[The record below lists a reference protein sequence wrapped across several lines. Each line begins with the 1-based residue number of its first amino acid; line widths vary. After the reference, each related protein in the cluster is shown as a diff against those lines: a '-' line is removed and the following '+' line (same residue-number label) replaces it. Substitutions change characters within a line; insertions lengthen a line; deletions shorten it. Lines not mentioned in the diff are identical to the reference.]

1 MQFSRLRLQNFRN
14 IEFADLSLEGSR
26 HFLLGQNGQGKSNL
40 LEGLGLVTAL
50 RSFRTQNLSVL
61 PRRGCKE
68 YTLVY
73 GVDHEEEGATSL
85 EIHSG
90 SGGRR
95 VLVDDEKV
103 TRLVDYI
110 GRFPTVTL
118 CSSDLLLLRGSP
130 AERRRFLDLA
140 LSVVDR
146 SYYRAL
152 RDFHRGI
159 AERNRLLKS
168 GGSAAELSAF
178 EAEIVPHACLIASF
192 REEGLAHLREVLC
205 AVYNEIAEEDEG
217 PALDF
222 KPNTDCSDPEQ
233 YLKVLHDGRERDKI
247 LGATQRGPHRDDFS
261 LSISTGGAR
270 EYASD
275 GQQRGLCVALRIAQ
289 ASFYQSKLNVAPV
302 LLADDVLGELD
313 PHRREGFW
321 RACPEAIQII
331 ATGTEPPQAPKD
343 WKIHKVADG
352 TITSSSTLLNPE
364 LFDQA

>member
-1 MQFSRLRLQNFRN
+1 MQFQSLRLQNFRN
-14 IEFADLSLEGSR
+14 IEFADISLEGRR
-26 HFLLGQNGQGKSNL
+26 HFFMGQNGQGKSNL

-61 PRRGCKE
+61 PRKGCRE

-73 GVDHEEEGATSL
+73 DIHQEEEGETHL

-90 SGGRR
+90 PKGRR
-95 VLVDDEKV
+95 VLLDEEKV

-118 CSSDLLLLRGSP
+118 CSSDLMLLRGSP
-130 AERRRFLDLA
+130 GERRRFLDLA

-146 SYYRAL
+146 RYYRAL

-159 AERNRLLKS
+159 AERNRLLKNR
-168 GGSAAELSAF
+168 GSAAELSAF
-178 EAEIVPHACLIASF
+178 EAEIVPHASLIASA
-192 REEGLAHLREVLC
+192 REEGVAHLREVLC
-205 AVYNEIAEEDEG
+205 AVYNEMAEADEG
-217 PALDF
+217 PSLQYKA
-222 KPNTDCSDPEQ
+222 NTDCSDSEV
-233 YLKVLHDGRERDKI
+233 YLKALYDGRERDRI

-261 LSISTGGAR
+261 LALNTGGAR

-289 ASFYQSKLNVAPV
+289 ASFYETRLKVVPV

-313 PHRREGFW
+313 PVRRHGFW
-321 RACPEAIQII
+321 RACPDAIQVV
-331 ATGTEPPQAPKD
+331 ATGTELPEAPED
-343 WKIHKVADG
+343 WTIHQVADG
-352 TITSSSTLLNPE
+352 RVTG
-364 LFDQA
+364 A